1 MSNLWIFNRAPF
13 FLYEPFILIPLTN
26 IVFYIRKE
34 VFRHFSVSSL
44 YVNALENSFF
54 VRVEVCKVAHAKNFC
69 YNFMII
75 LYCTYLLYFPCIIK
89 NTKHD
94 FEIYPEMISL
104 GEKVSCKW
112 EFECWNLNGYH
123 SNFERRFRHKSPRF
137 SFIVAHLHHL
147 RLNGAASCCP
157 SARWHAD
164 LREDIDGQ
172 AHHDRCWSWSAEP
185 RRN

>member
-1 MSNLWIFNRAPF
+1 MSRDFGLSFTSLRVNSAQI
-13 FLYEPFILIPLTN
+13 N
-26 IVFYIRKE
+26 IQY
-34 VFRHFSVSSL
+34 FRPRF
-44 YVNALENSFF
+44 
-54 VRVEVCKVAHAKNFC
+54 RQREVCKVAPAKNFC

-112 EFECWNLNGYH
+112 EFECWNLNGCH